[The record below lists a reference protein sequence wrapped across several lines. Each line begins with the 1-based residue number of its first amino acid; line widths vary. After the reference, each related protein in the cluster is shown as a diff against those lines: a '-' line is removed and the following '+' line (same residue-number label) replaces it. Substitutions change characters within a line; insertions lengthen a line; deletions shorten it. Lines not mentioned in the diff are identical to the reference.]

1 MKKIAVFCVCML
13 LINTCYAREFECLMG
28 AVLLPVSSKVEYV
41 KTEYLVF
48 LEKKKTSN
56 ILPFLA
62 CGVKFD
68 L

>member
-1 MKKIAVFCVCML
+1 MRKILTVFAGIL

-28 AVLLPVSSKVEYV
+28 AVLLPVSSSAEYV

-48 LEKKKTSN
+48 LEKKRTSS

-68 L
+68 I